1 MTRNEIIEKL
11 KEIFQLVINNGIS
24 LDDISESADVTND
37 LGVNSIGLIY
47 MAVAIEKTFNIDM
60 SNVSINTFKTI
71 KDVVD
76 YIENGLK

>member
-11 KEIFQLVINNGIS
+11 KEIFQLVINNGVS

-60 SNVSINTFKTI
+60 SNVSINTFKTV

>member
-11 KEIFQLVINNGIS
+11 KEIFQLVINNGVS
-24 LDDISESADVTND
+24 LDDVSESADVTND

-60 SNVSINTFKTI
+60 SNVSINTFKTV